1 MQAYKHILVPTDG
14 SKLSL
19 KAARE
24 ATALARSLKAK
35 ITAVYVIPPWM
46 PAASDES
53 SLMYNSA
60 HGQSAYRKA
69 TETEAGKALA
79 KVAAAAAA
87 AKVSCEMLS
96 VTDGQAWEGIIK
108 TARAK
113 KCDLIIMA
121 SHGRGG
127 LAGLLLGSETQKVL
141 SHSKTPVLV
150 CR

>member
-19 KAARE
+19 KAAK
-24 ATALARSLKAK
+24 AAAALAKALKAR
-35 ITAVYVIPPWM
+35 ITAVYVIPPWA
-46 PAASDES
+46 PPVADET
-53 SLMYNSA
+53 SLMYNS
-60 HGQSAYRKA
+60 GYNQRAYRQA
-69 TETEAGKALA
+69 TEKHADKVLS
-79 KVAAAAAA
+79 KVASTAAAS
-87 AKVSCEMLS
+87 KVKCDKVW
-96 VTDGQAWEGIIK
+96 VTDVQAWAGIIK

-121 SHGRGG
+121 SHGRSG

-141 SHSKTPVLV
+141 THSKTPVLV

>member
-1 MQAYKHILVPTDG
+1 MPAYKHILVPTDG

-19 KAARE
+19 RAAKE
-24 ATALARSLKAK
+24 AAALAKNLKAK
-35 ITAVYVIPPWM
+35 ITAVYVIPPWT
-46 PAASDES
+46 PPVSDES
-53 SLMYNSA
+53 SVMYS
-60 HGQSAYRKA
+60 SAYSEKAYREA
-69 TETEAGKALA
+69 TEKHADKVLA

-87 AKVSCEMLS
+87 AKVKCDKLWI
-96 VTDGQAWEGIIK
+96 TNGQAWEGIIK
-108 TARAK
+108 TAKAK

-141 SHSKTPVLV
+141 THSNTPVLV